1 MRLPTVQEMEQ
12 VAPVV
17 REKRD
22 ALLSSTDW
30 WGLSDHTMTADQTA
44 YRQALRDITDQSGFP
59 NDISWP
65 TKPE

>member
-1 MRLPTVQEMEQ
+1 MSIPTVQEMEQ

-30 WGLSDHTMTADQTA
+30 WGLSDHTMTADQIA
-44 YRQALRDITDQSGFP
+44 YRQALREIPEQAGFP
-59 NDISWP
+59 TEITWP